1 VEYCTNRR
9 SLSCCDTALD
19 RRRPHGETAHAHDRQ
34 RQRRNENDAPIHV
47 FGALGR
53 AAAMQIAALPGM
65 IAVGV
70 DAGYREANVHGA
82 VSLTSTGVRWYLR
95 DAERRE

>member
-1 VEYCTNRR
+1 
-9 SLSCCDTALD
+9 
-19 RRRPHGETAHAHDRQ
+19 
-34 RQRRNENDAPIHV
+34 
-47 FGALGR
+47 
-53 AAAMQIAALPGM
+53 MQIAALPGM